1 MLMAGRKMKTEKI
14 LCEVCDNHCE
24 LEVEVE
30 DEEVQDVSGNG
41 CLIGF
46 MLDVQ
51 FFCRQYLLIG
61 IVLSY

>member
-41 CLIGF
+41 CMKGF
-46 MLDVQ
+46 IFAVS
-51 FFCRQYLLIG
+51 FF
-61 IVLSY
+61 S